1 VLKPDGSHVVALND
15 FSTAATGDLSVV
27 VTDTT
32 GPASAPPDGVHTVSI
47 GTLKAS
53 SGDQSYDLPA
63 GLNVDSIKRVVIWD
77 ASTASANA
85 AATLVQRG

>member
-27 VTDTT
+27 VTDTA

-53 SGDQSYDLPA
+53 SGDQSYVLPA
-63 GLNVDSIKRVVIWD
+63 RLNVDSIKRVVIWD
-77 ASTASANA
+77 ASTASAHA